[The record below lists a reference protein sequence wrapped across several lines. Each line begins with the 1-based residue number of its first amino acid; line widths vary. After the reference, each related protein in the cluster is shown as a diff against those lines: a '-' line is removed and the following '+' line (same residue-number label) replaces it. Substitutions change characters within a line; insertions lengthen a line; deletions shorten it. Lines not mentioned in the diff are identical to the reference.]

1 MRSLAR
7 IDTIIFQPAFHYN
20 TCIADMRPFHRNAQ
34 PRVTTS
40 PTTRTNQNIILFFSC
55 ELAVHLLDIIG
66 YRLVVGGTESTGL
79 YIYNIL
85 HIRHNA
91 MSQNACRCKYC
102 ILLFHKRQVFFH
114 YLLVIHDRANL
125 QQIECSETGILRIY
139 IYRKLNLDRP
149 PHLILS
155 DMQYLI
161 ERIGQRKNL
170 MLKNIHKRQYLTPA
184 RIVTVTNNL
193 IIRIVCRNNKLQ
205 RTVRIRVFQ
214 I

>member
-1 MRSLAR
+1 
-7 IDTIIFQPAFHYN
+7 
-20 TCIADMRPFHRNAQ
+20 
-34 PRVTTS
+34 
-40 PTTRTNQNIILFFSC
+40 
-55 ELAVHLLDIIG
+55 
-66 YRLVVGGTESTGL
+66 
-79 YIYNIL
+79 
-85 HIRHNA
+85 

-125 QQIECSETGILRIY
+125 QQIECSETGIL
-139 IYRKLNLDRP
+139 P